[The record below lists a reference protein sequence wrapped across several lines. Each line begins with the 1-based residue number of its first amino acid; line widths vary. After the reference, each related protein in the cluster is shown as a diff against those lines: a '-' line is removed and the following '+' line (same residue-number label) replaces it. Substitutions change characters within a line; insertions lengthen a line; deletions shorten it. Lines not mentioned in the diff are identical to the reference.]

1 MMTPFSGKGEPLHW
15 DMYRKTWANP
25 KIWGGEILN
34 PGRTPIAQ
42 PVAQQAQPYQA
53 QPYQANAAIAP
64 TDNKKT
70 DVTRPRRKGTS
81 SSGTI
86 LVDENN
92 Y

>member
-1 MMTPFSGKGEPLHW
+1 MGGMMKPFSGKGEPLHW
-15 DMYRKTWANP
+15 DLYRKTWANP

-34 PGRTPIAQ
+34 PGRAQIAQ

-53 QPYQANAAIAP
+53 AKVIDSA
-64 TDNKKT
+64 DEKKKRA
-70 DVTRPRRKGTS
+70 TRPRRTGTS